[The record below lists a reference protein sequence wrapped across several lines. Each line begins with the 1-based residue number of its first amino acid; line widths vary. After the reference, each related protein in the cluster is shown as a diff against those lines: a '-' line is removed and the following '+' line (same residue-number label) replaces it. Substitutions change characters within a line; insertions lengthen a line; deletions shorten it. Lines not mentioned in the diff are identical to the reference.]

1 MNEVREVNINV
12 PKKAIVI
19 NKYAENGG
27 GWIWCLGFIGAIIY
41 YWQLASGFGEYFF
54 GFLKALVWPAYMVY
68 DLFKFLGV
76 N

>member
-27 GWIWCLGFIGAIIY
+27 GWIWFLGTIGAVIY
-41 YWQLASGFGEYFF
+41 YFQQASGFGEYVV
-54 GFLKALVWPAYMVY
+54 GFLKALVWPAYFVY
-68 DLFKFLGV
+68 HIFKSLGV
-76 N
+76 

>member
-1 MNEVREVNINV
+1 MNEVKEININV

-27 GWIWCLGFIGAIIY
+27 NWLWFVGFIGAVVY
-41 YWQLASGFGEYFF
+41 YWQSAAGFGEYVV

-68 DLFKFLGV
+68 DLFKFLGA